1 MVSLTIV
8 AQAQDTLEAGFDT
21 LGKNAI
27 GQNTES
33 RRTRSDVEQVKSLLG
48 MRHKLYRASITFL
61 MRAPD
66 VSELNKNTATYRYI
80 ADCGAPAHET

>member
-33 RRTRSDVEQVKSLLG
+33 GRTRSDVEQVKSLLG
-48 MRHKLYRASITFL
+48 MRHKLYRASITF
-61 MRAPD
+61 
-66 VSELNKNTATYRYI
+66 
-80 ADCGAPAHET
+80 

>member
-1 MVSLTIV
+1 MDLLPEGTMVSLTIV

-33 RRTRSDVEQVKSLLG
+33 GGPVVMWSR
-48 MRHKLYRASITFL
+48 
-61 MRAPD
+61 
-66 VSELNKNTATYRYI
+66 
-80 ADCGAPAHET
+80 